1 MKMEDKDGGVLWK
14 NIEKEKNEKRIVRKK
29 KKKDRT

>member
-1 MKMEDKDGGVLWK
+1 MEDKDGGVLWK

>member
-1 MKMEDKDGGVLWK
+1 MEDEDGGVLWK